1 MIRSSAPTFSPVIR
15 MQTMDNWRNQL
26 KFDPLPPL
34 LSSENEALCY
44 FTRRDLL
51 DEKVEPVQ
59 SLWHLREV
67 ERILGKQLD
76 NGAWKYPGGGKEHS
90 RATEDYD
97 QLETFRILGQLVEK
111 YGLNKKHPAIQK
123 AADYLFSRQ
132 TEQGDFRG
140 IYGNQYT
147 PNYSAAIME
156 LLIKA
161 GYDKDPR
168 IKRGFRWLVSIR
180 QSDGGWAIP
189 ISTIRAKWDAQ
200 TLGGDTIQP
209 DLSKPFS
216 HMVTGVVLRA
226 FAAHKEYSKSKEA
239 TAAGKLLA
247 SRLFKKDTYPGRQTP
262 DFWTRFSYPFWF
274 TDLLSGLDSLSLI
287 GSTSDDPQIERAL
300 EWFMAQQQ
308 ENGTWQLSLLRGGT
322 DKDLALWVSLAI
334 CRVFKR
340 LYG

>member
-1 MIRSSAPTFSPVIR
+1 ME
-15 MQTMDNWRNQL
+15 NWRKQL

-34 LSSENEALCY
+34 FSSGDEALCY

-51 DEKVEPVQ
+51 DEKVESVE

-67 ERILGKQLD
+67 ERLLDKQLD
-76 NGAWKYPGGGKEHS
+76 DGAWKYPGSGKEHL
-90 RATEDYD
+90 RAAEDYN
-97 QLETFRILGQLVEK
+97 QLETFRSVGQLVEK
-111 YGLNKKHPAIQK
+111 YGLNKKHPAIK
-123 AADYLFSRQ
+123 RAADYLFSRQ
-132 TEQGDFRG
+132 TKEGDFRG

-161 GYDKDPR
+161 GYDKALH

-180 QSDGGWAIP
+180 QHDGGWAIP
-189 ISTIRAKWDAQ
+189 ISTVRAKWNVQ
-200 TLGGDTIQP
+200 TLGGDRISP
-209 DLSKPFS
+209 DLSRPFS

-226 FAAHKEYSKSKEA
+226 FAAHEEYSQSKEA
-239 TAAGKLLA
+239 IAAGKLLA
-247 SRLFKKDTYPGRQTP
+247 SRFFKKDTYPGRQTA

-274 TDLLSGLDSLSLI
+274 TDLLSALDSLSLM
-287 GSTSDDPQIERAL
+287 GFASDDPQIEKAL
-300 EWFMAQQQ
+300 EWFIAQQQ
-308 ENGTWQLSLLRGGT
+308 ENGVWQLSLLRRGT
-322 DKDLALWVSLAI
+322 DQDLGLWVSLAI

>member
-1 MIRSSAPTFSPVIR
+1 VES
-15 MQTMDNWRNQL
+15 WRKQL
-26 KFDPLPPL
+26 EFDPLPPI
-34 LSSENEALCY
+34 LSSGNDALCY

-51 DEKVEPVQ
+51 NEKVEPVQ
-59 SLWHLREV
+59 CLWRLRVV
-67 ERILGKQLD
+67 ERTLAKQMD
-76 NGAWKYPGGGKEHS
+76 DGAWKYPGGGKEHS

-97 QLETFRILGQLVEK
+97 QLETFRILGQLVVK
-111 YGLNKKHPAIQK
+111 HGLNKKHPAIK
-123 AADYLFSRQ
+123 RAANYLFSRQ
-132 TEQGDFRG
+132 TKEGDFRG

-180 QSDGGWAIP
+180 QNDGGWAIP
-189 ISTIRAKWDAQ
+189 LSTVGAKWDVG
-200 TLGGDTIQP
+200 TMGGDTIEP
-209 DLSKPFS
+209 DVSKPFS

-226 FAAHKEYSKSKEA
+226 FAAHKEYSRSKEA
-239 TAAGKLLA
+239 MAAGKLLA
-247 SRLFKKDTYPGRQTP
+247 SRLFKKDTYPGRQTA

-274 TDLLSGLDSLSLI
+274 TDLLSALDSLSLI
-287 GSTSDDPQIERAL
+287 GFARDDPQIERAL
-300 EWFMAQQQ
+300 EWFIAKQQ
-308 ENGTWQLSLLRGGT
+308 ENGVWQLSLLRGGT
-322 DKDLALWVSLAI
+322 DQDLALWVSLAI

>member
-1 MIRSSAPTFSPVIR
+1 ME
-15 MQTMDNWRNQL
+15 NWRKQL

-34 LSSENEALCY
+34 FSSGNEALCY
-44 FTRRDLL
+44 FARRDLL
-51 DEKVEPVQ
+51 DEKVEPVE

-67 ERILGKQLD
+67 ERFLDKQLD
-76 NGAWKYPGGGKEHS
+76 DGAWKYPGSGKEHL
-90 RATEDYD
+90 RAAEDYN

-111 YGLNKKHPAIQK
+111 YGLNKKHPAIK
-123 AADYLFSRQ
+123 RAADYLFSRQ
-132 TEQGDFRG
+132 TKEGDFRG

-147 PNYSAAIME
+147 PNYLAAIIE

-168 IKRGFRWLVSIR
+168 IKRGFRWLVSSR

-189 ISTIRAKWDAQ
+189 LSTVGAKWDVG
-200 TLGGDTIQP
+200 TMGGDTIEP
-209 DLSKPFS
+209 DVSKPFS

-226 FAAHKEYSKSKEA
+226 FAAHEEYSQSKEA
-239 TAAGKLLA
+239 MAAGKLLA
-247 SRLFKKDTYPGRQTP
+247 SRFFKKDTYPGRQTT

-274 TDLLSGLDSLSLI
+274 TDLLSALDSLSRM
-287 GSTSDDPQIERAL
+287 GFASDDPQIKKAL
-300 EWFMAQQQ
+300 EWFIAQQQ
-308 ENGTWQLSLLRGGT
+308 ENGVWQLSLLRRGT
-322 DKDLALWVSLAI
+322 DQDLGLWVSLAI

>member
-1 MIRSSAPTFSPVIR
+1 MW
-15 MQTMDNWRNQL
+15 TMDNWRKQL
-26 KFDPLPPL
+26 KFDPLPPI
-34 LSSENEALCY
+34 LSSENDALFY
-44 FTRRDLL
+44 FTQRDLL

-67 ERILGKQLD
+67 ERILDKQLD
-76 NGAWKYPGGGKEHS
+76 DGAWKYPGGGKEHS
-90 RATEDYD
+90 RATEDYN

-111 YGLNKKHPAIQK
+111 CGLNKKHPAIK
-123 AADYLFSRQ
+123 RAANYLFSRQ
-132 TEQGDFRG
+132 TEEGDFRG

-168 IKRGFRWLVSIR
+168 IKRGFRWLMSIR

-189 ISTIRAKWDAQ
+189 LSTVGARWDVE
-200 TLGGDTIQP
+200 TMGGDTVEP

-226 FAAHKEYSKSKEA
+226 FAAHEEYRKSKEA
-239 TAAGKLLA
+239 MVAGKLLA
-247 SRLFKKDTYPGRQTP
+247 SRFFRKDTYPGRQTA

-274 TDLLSGLDSLSLI
+274 TDLLSALDSLSLM
-287 GSTSDDPQIERAL
+287 GFARDDSQVKKAL
-300 EWFMAQQQ
+300 EWFIAKQQ
-308 ENGTWQLSLLRGGT
+308 ENGVWQLSLLRGGT
-322 DKDLALWVSLAI
+322 DRDLGLWVSQAI